1 MQLIDARGPRF
12 SALLT
17 TLVLA
22 AALITNSVLL
32 IAFQLLVFAIGAFIS
47 PTKTPY
53 AWIYRTFIKPRLK
66 GEIPTEDIKPPK
78 FAQKVGFAF
87 ALVALIGFIS
97 GSTITFDIAVSLAL
111 AAAFLNAAFD
121 FCLGCQIYFLLVRAF
136 RK

>member
-1 MQLIDARGPRF
+1 MQLIDARAPRF

-17 TLVLA
+17 TLILA
-22 AALITNSVLL
+22 AALITSSVLL
-32 IAFQLLVFAIGAFIS
+32 LVFQLLVFAIGAFIS

-53 AWIYRTFIKPRLK
+53 ALIYRTIIKPRLK

-87 ALVALIGFIS
+87 ALVAFIGIVS
-97 GSTITFDIAVSLAL
+97 GSKITFDIAVSLAL

-136 RK
+136 RN